1 MTDAT
6 FSADTLLAV
15 DFGTA
20 TTRAMLFDVV
30 EGSYRFIACG
40 EAPTTIEPPYR
51 EASEGLRHALAELR
65 AITGREFLDTN
76 AQVILPSTPDGR
88 GVDGMVAT
96 SSAGPAV
103 RALLI
108 GLLPDASLESARRI
122 AASNYL
128 TVVDTFSLGDPRTD
142 AQHMDAILTQQPDI
156 IVLTGGTED
165 GARDALLKMVDT
177 VSMACHLL
185 PHEHRVRVLFA
196 GNTALKDRL
205 TETLGALAVVHHT
218 ANLQPEIGVKNTAPA
233 QAALTH
239 VIETLRLEQI
249 GGFNN
254 IAVWTNGRVQPS
266 AQAASQVMRF
276 FSQAVGSQGGVL
288 SVDVGSASTH
298 VIAGFGPEVMVN
310 VRPDLGV
317 GVNAARVLSETT
329 AEDILRWVPFEIAAD
344 ELRDFVYDKSAHPH
358 TIPADPHDA
367 TVEYALAREALRA
380 ALKHAR
386 PHWPRAAKGPG
397 NDLLPWFKLIFG
409 GGAVL
414 ARAPR
419 PAIAA
424 MLLLDALQPSG
435 LSNLYLDTHALSAA
449 LGALAQLHP
458 AAVVQALDT
467 GAFLSLGWA
476 VSVMGRARPSDVV
489 CQVKLVSDGGTQTV
503 DVKAGT
509 LEILPLSLNQTGTL
523 TLKPR
528 PGMDVGFGPGRS
540 KTLSDINGGAAG
552 IIIDARGRP
561 IHFSAEPDKRRA
573 AVQQWLE
580 KAGGE

>member
-6 FSADTLLAV
+6 YSADTLLAV
-15 DFGTA
+15 DFGVA

-30 EGSYRFIACG
+30 EGSYRFIAAG

-65 AITGREFLDTN
+65 AITGREFLDAN
-76 AQVILPSTPDGR
+76 AQVILPSTADGR

-122 AASNYL
+122 AASNYM

-142 AQHMDAILTQQPDI
+142 AQHIDAILTRRPDL
-156 IVLTGGTED
+156 IVLTGGTDD

-177 VSMACHLL
+177 VNLACHLL
-185 PHEHRVRVLFA
+185 PHDHRVRVLYA
-196 GNTALKDRL
+196 GNPALKDRI
-205 TETLGALAVVHHT
+205 TESLGALAVVHH
-218 ANLQPEIGVKNTAPA
+218 ASNLQPEIGVENIPPA
-233 QAALTH
+233 RAALTQ

-254 IAVWTNGRVQPS
+254 IAVWTNGRIHPS
-266 AQAASQVMRF
+266 AQAASQVTRF
-276 FSQAVGSQGGVL
+276 FSQAVGSQSGVL

-298 VIAGFGPEVMVN
+298 VIAGFGADVNVN

-329 AEDILRWVPFEIAAD
+329 AEQLLRWVPFEMAAD
-344 ELRDFVYDKSAHPH
+344 ELRDFIYDKSAHPH

-367 TVEYALAREALRA
+367 TVEFALTREVLRA
-380 ALKHAR
+380 ALQHAR
-386 PHWPRAAKGPG
+386 PHWPRAVKGPG
-397 NDLLPWFKLIFG
+397 NGLLPWFELIFG
-409 GGAVL
+409 GGAAL

-419 PAIAA
+419 PAVAA
-424 MLLLDALQPSG
+424 MMLLDALQPSG
-435 LSNLYLDTHALSAA
+435 LSNLFLDTHAIGAA
-449 LGALAQLHP
+449 LGALAGLHP
-458 AAVVQALDT
+458 SAVVQALVA

-476 VSVMGRARPSDVV
+476 VSVMGRARPGEVV
-489 CQVKLVSDGGTQTV
+489 CHAKLETAAGTQTV
-503 DVKAGT
+503 EVKAGT
-509 LEILPLSLNQTGTL
+509 LELLPLSLNQTGTL

-528 PGMDVGFGPGRS
+528 PGLDVGFGPGRG

-552 IIIDARGRP
+552 ILIDARGRP
-561 IHFSAEPDKRRA
+561 IHFPTEPDKRYA
-573 AVQQWLE
+573 AVQGWLN
-580 KAGGE
+580 KAGGD